1 MRRLLLISL
10 CGLVIGCADD
20 ATTSE
25 PAPSNIPT
33 DAASVS
39 LDTAGDTTVGPDVSA
54 APDVVEIEP
63 EPTGPLAWVYKRD
76 PFTDAGEL
84 QQVEL
89 ASPSTAPD
97 GALIGEYVQVINC
110 LNQPGGESLFGI
122 GTFCKETN
130 VAKPGADGTYLHIKP
145 PEDTSNP
152 DDEFAEVMMFQHV
165 NLIHHYFKNVH
176 GLTDLDYPLQALVN
190 VMLYFEGGLFGQQTG
205 WNDFQNAAFIPE
217 ESFAGLGL
225 PPRPGGAI
233 VFGQAGYIDF
243 AYDASVIYH
252 EYTHAMVG
260 TTRLNGQLVDKWGLD
275 NLPGAMNE
283 GFADYFAASMS
294 GHPYIGTYSLATA
307 GQHLLR
313 NLAEPKVCPDDLKTE
328 IHADG
333 KIIGSAMWTLREA
346 LGKETTDGIIL
357 RALQSFSQTTNVDQ
371 AANMIV
377 DEAYLISDEVGAV
390 AEEAMDA
397 HGLRACVRANAW
409 TDFNVYTDYDKVPIA
424 VGGTSSVPTASFP
437 AGAPAYVQLYV
448 DIPEDAQVVSMTW
461 LAQAASQS
469 PFGGGGGD
477 ATPMKLAIRSGSPI
491 EFDWTTGGAPVADTI
506 LSSKPVTGGWSG
518 VLVDASCFT
527 PGTRLYTTLLNPSS
541 NPNNVMQTKL
551 QILTTPS
558 NSSDVQSCN

>member
-1 MRRLLLISL
+1 
-10 CGLVIGCADD
+10 
-20 ATTSE
+20 
-25 PAPSNIPT
+25 
-33 DAASVS
+33 
-39 LDTAGDTTVGPDVSA
+39 
-54 APDVVEIEP
+54 
-63 EPTGPLAWVYKRD
+63 
-76 PFTDAGEL
+76 
-84 QQVEL
+84 
-89 ASPSTAPD
+89 
-97 GALIGEYVQVINC
+97 
-110 LNQPGGESLFGI
+110 
-122 GTFCKETN
+122 
-130 VAKPGADGTYLHIKP
+130 
-145 PEDTSNP
+145 
-152 DDEFAEVMMFQHV
+152 
-165 NLIHHYFKNVH
+165 
-176 GLTDLDYPLQALVN
+176 
-190 VMLYFEGGLFGQQTG
+190 
-205 WNDFQNAAFIPE
+205 
-217 ESFAGLGL
+217 
-225 PPRPGGAI
+225 
-233 VFGQAGYIDF
+233 DF

-424 VGGTSSVPTASFP
+424 V
-437 AGAPAYVQLYV
+437 
-448 DIPEDAQVVSMTW
+448 
-461 LAQAASQS
+461 
-469 PFGGGGGD
+469 
-477 ATPMKLAIRSGSPI
+477 
-491 EFDWTTGGAPVADTI
+491 
-506 LSSKPVTGGWSG
+506 
-518 VLVDASCFT
+518 
-527 PGTRLYTTLLNPSS
+527 
-541 NPNNVMQTKL
+541 
-551 QILTTPS
+551 
-558 NSSDVQSCN
+558 